1 MEIEN
6 HKPIRKTSERV
17 FLENHPLVSFIGTP
31 VGQILILDRYQLVS
45 TSICNV
51 KLIDRL
57 MFEEDIVNR
66 IFVIYPPNDSD
77 VYWGG
82 AYNPR
87 TFEQSKYL
95 RMAEVI
101 ITPHEWEYF
110 MKPEIKREEKSNNKY
125 KFLLLRR

>member
-1 MEIEN
+1 MDFKDD
-6 HKPIRKTSERV
+6 KPKRKTSERV

-31 VGQILILDRYQLVS
+31 VGQVLILNRYQLVS

-57 MFEEDIVNR
+57 KSEEEIVNR
-66 IFVIYPPNDSD
+66 IFVIYPPNDSE

-82 AYNPR
+82 AYNPH

-95 RMAEVI
+95 RMAEI
-101 ITPHEWEYF
+101 IIMPNEWDSI
-110 MKPEIKREEKSNNKY
+110 MKSEIKRDEKSNNKY